1 MKGAAAAAS
10 GIVFCGCAW
19 LGMAHAQSS
28 AGPTL
33 PVAVNGKR
41 VKTIDV
47 HAHCLF
53 HEAATLMGDDNAAF
67 RATVKGAPEAF
78 IAIETRLK
86 AMDAMA
92 VDMEVLSIK
101 PFWYSKERDR
111 AAEIVRIQNEK
122 LAELCAA
129 QRLAAAWPAPISPT
143 PSWTSGRMPPMVH

>member
-53 HEAATLMGDDNAAF
+53 HEAATLMGTTM
-67 RATVKGAPEAF
+67 RP
-78 IAIETRLK
+78 
-86 AMDAMA
+86 
-92 VDMEVLSIK
+92 
-101 PFWYSKERDR
+101 
-111 AAEIVRIQNEK
+111 
-122 LAELCAA
+122 
-129 QRLAAAWPAPISPT
+129 
-143 PSWTSGRMPPMVH
+143 SGRR